1 MVIKCVMKGINEDLF
16 DRIVMEFYNTI
27 ESLKKIQD
35 MVYKI
40 NQQVLD
46 NYKCSINDS
55 LFLKKEELDDMF
67 DIITKRFYSYFNY
80 LIKVKGEY
88 QDFSDNVNI
97 NLKNN
102 MYNLDNYMGKE

>member
-1 MVIKCVMKGINEDLF
+1 
-16 DRIVMEFYNTI
+16 MEFYNTI

>member
-102 MYNLDNYMGKE
+102 MYNLDNYIGKE